1 MSVAHV
7 VKCIGIFF
15 KEMCLYDYGHSCY
28 QDVFINQVEIV
39 VKKTTLIKVK
49 VEDQWLTEKEM
60 KTDFGW
66 SQNLAK

>member
-1 MSVAHV
+1 
-7 VKCIGIFF
+7 
-15 KEMCLYDYGHSCY
+15 MCLYDYGHSCY

-49 VEDQWLTEKEM
+49 VEEQWLTEKEM